1 MDEKKIRSDREQYRT
16 DQEQYREDPAA
27 ERKTEDMI
35 REMAEE
41 IEIPHSVTPEAVE
54 EALEKRSREQRRHV
68 SAWQSG
74 SSRDIRRLTGTE
86 RRLAIHRQ
94 EAAPRQQLHREAQ
107 TRQEDRKLAA
117 GAMERTGSYQRKT
130 MTRSM
135 ITLRPGRSIWTV
147 CLRARLRR
155 EPGAAMLLR
164 PIWILL
170 LRVQ

>member
-1 MDEKKIRSDREQYRT
+1 MRFRIPSRRRRWKKRWKSGAGSSGGAGSGKT
-16 DQEQYREDPAA
+16 DGS
-27 ERKTEDMI
+27 I
-35 REMAEE
+35 W
-41 IEIPHSVTPEAVE
+41 
-54 EALEKRSREQRRHV
+54 REQRRHV

-74 SSRDIRRLTGTE
+74 SRRDIRHLTGTE
-86 RRLAIHRQ
+86 RRLAVHRQ

-155 EPGAAMLLR
+155 KPGAAMLLR

>member
-1 MDEKKIRSDREQYRT
+1 MRFRIPSRRRRWKKRWKSGAGSSGGAGSGKADGSIW
-16 DQEQYREDPAA
+16 
-27 ERKTEDMI
+27 
-35 REMAEE
+35 
-41 IEIPHSVTPEAVE
+41 
-54 EALEKRSREQRRHV
+54 REQRRHV

-155 EPGAAMLLR
+155 KPGAAMLLR